1 VRGEPRRGGRSRET
15 SNLTALLE
23 AFRSSPAFD
32 DAATALL
39 DGGTV
44 TAAEPLRPA
53 LVAAV
58 AEREPGPWL
67 IVAPGSRE
75 AERFA
80 AELRLWAPDATHFP
94 AWETLPHEKL
104 SPRAETVARRLTAL
118 HRLRSGSPPS
128 LVVAPVRAAIQH
140 MVPGNEGVEPIVVP
154 LGAGASLDELVSKLA
169 AFGYRRTDMV
179 TSRGEFAVRGGIV
192 DTFPPTEDHPVR
204 VEFFGDDVESVRTFA
219 VASQRSLGP
228 ADALVAFPCRELMLT
243 DKVRGRAIAAL
254 DKHPQLANELHRL
267 ADGIA
272 FEGMESLIEI
282 LYEHPPVLRDLLPGT
297 TRVLVLEPKRTADR
311 ATEMAREVEELREAG
326 WQAAA
331 EGARAPSEG
340 TYADLDRAL
349 GGSRAALSPFR
360 EGGPEVPARTWE
372 HQRGDVPAIVAEAQ
386 RLLGA
391 GYRVVFAGES
401 QGAVDRIREILAN
414 HELFLAQYDG
424 ASLPP
429 SRGAVAVAPIEE
441 GFASDALGIALVGEA
456 DLFGKR
462 RPHREPRA
470 QRRHLAT
477 LELEPGDL
485 AVHVVHGVGRYV
497 GMQTREI
504 GDAKADYLVLEYA
517 AGDRLYVPA
526 DQLDLV
532 SRYIGGEDPKLHR
545 LGGNE
550 WNRQKARVRK
560 AVKDIAGEL
569 VKLYSERARK
579 PGFAYAMDQPWQR
592 ELEDAFPYAETRDQ
606 LAAIDEVKA
615 DMERAA
621 PMDRLI
627 CGDVGYGKTEIA
639 LRAAF
644 KAVLDGKQVAVLV
657 PTTLLAQQHYATF
670 SERYAPFPVR
680 VAVLSRFIG
689 SKEQGRILEEIAAGK
704 VDVVIGTHRLLQ
716 KDVTFADLGL
726 VVVDEEQRFGV
737 QHKEGLKKLKTNVD
751 VLTLTATPIPRTL
764 EMSLSGIRDL
774 SVVDTPPE
782 DRHPVLTF
790 VGPHDEGSLAAAVR
804 REMLREGQVFYV
816 HDRVQGIEAVASRVR
831 ALVPEARVGIAH
843 GQMNERQLERVMLDF
858 WDKNFDVLVTTTIIE
873 SGLDIPTANTLIVD
887 RADRLGL
894 AQLYQLRGRVGR
906 SRERAYAYFFFPP
919 ERALTEASHQRLA
932 AISQFTELGSGM
944 QIALRDLEIRGAGN
958 LLGAEQHGHIATVGF
973 EMYVRLLAEAVD
985 EAKGRKTEP
994 KPEVKVDLPIDA
1006 HLPESWIPKEGL
1018 RLEAYRR
1025 IAEAP
1030 SLEAISD
1037 ARAELTD
1044 RFGPLPPQAE
1054 SLLTVAA
1061 LRLEIGSRGVK
1072 TVTTGNRQVRI
1083 EPFVLADSEQVRVR
1097 RMHPGS
1103 IFKPQTYTLILPI
1116 PRDVEDVAAWLL
1128 DSCRDILSP

>member
-1 VRGEPRRGGRSRET
+1 MTTLAPLLQALRG
-15 SNLTALLE
+15 
-23 AFRSSPAFD
+23 SPAFQEIAD
-32 DAATALL
+32 TLA
-39 DGGTV
+39 GSGTITTV
-44 TAAEPLRPA
+44 GPLRAPLIAA
-53 LVAAV
+53 LADRHA
-58 AEREPGPWL
+58 GGWL
-67 IVAPGSRE
+67 VVAPGSRE
-75 AERFA
+75 AERLA
-80 AELRLWAPDATHFP
+80 AEIRVWAPDAVLFP

-104 SPRAETVARRLTAL
+104 SPRAETVARRLETL
-118 HRLRSGSPPS
+118 HRLRSEDPPRI
-128 LVVAPVRAAIQH
+128 VVAPVRAVIQH
-140 MVPGNEGVEPIVVP
+140 MVPGSETTEPIT
-154 LGAGASLDELVSKLA
+154 LHQGSEASLEELASKLA
-169 AFGYRRTDMV
+169 QFGYRRTDMV
-179 TSRGEFAVRGGIV
+179 TSRGEFAVRGGII
-192 DTFPPTEDHPVR
+192 DAFPPTEDHPIR
-204 VEFFGDDVESVRTFA
+204 AEFFGDDVESVRTFA
-219 VASQRSLGP
+219 VASQRSIGA
-228 ADALVAFPCRELMLT
+228 ADSFVAYPCRELLLT
-243 DKVRGRAIAAL
+243 DEVRGRAIAAL
-254 DKHPQLANELHRL
+254 ERNPDLASELHRI
-267 ADGIA
+267 ADGIV
-272 FEGMESLIEI
+272 FEGMESLIEV
-282 LYEHPPVLRDLLPGT
+282 LYEAPPVIRELLPAS
-297 TRVLVLEPKRTADR
+297 TRVLVVEPKRTADR
-311 ATEMAREVEELREAG
+311 ASEMAREVEELRAAG
-326 WQAAA
+326 WDAAA
-331 EGARAPSEG
+331 AGAKPPAEA
-340 TYADLDRAL
+340 TYSNLDRAL
-349 GGSRAALSPFR
+349 GERRAAISPFR
-360 EGGPEVPARTWE
+360 EGGPELAAHTWE
-372 HQRGDVPAIVAEAQ
+372 HRRGDVPALAEELKGHL
-386 RLLGA
+386 RA
-391 GYRVVFAGES
+391 GYRVVVCGES
-401 QGAVDRIREILAN
+401 QGAVDRIREICAN
-414 HELFLAQYDG
+414 HDLFLPQYDG
-424 ASLPP
+424 QELAP
-429 SRGAVAVAPIEE
+429 SRGAVALAAIEE
-441 GFASDALGIALVGEA
+441 GFSSEALGLAIVGEG

-470 QRRHLAT
+470 QRRRVT
-477 LELEPGDL
+477 MLELDPGDL

-504 GDAKADYLVLEYA
+504 GDAKADYLVVSYA
-517 AGDRLYVPA
+517 EGDRLYVPA
-526 DQLDLV
+526 DQLDLL

-545 LGGNE
+545 LGGSE

-560 AVKDIAGEL
+560 AVRDIAGEL
-569 VKLYSERARK
+569 VKLYSARSQQA
-579 PGFAYAMDQPWQR
+579 GFAFSMDQPWQR
-592 ELEDAFPYAETRDQ
+592 ELDDAFPYTETRDQ

-615 DMERAA
+615 DMERAV

-657 PTTLLAQQHYATF
+657 PTTLLAQQHFATF

-680 VAVLSRFIG
+680 VAVLSRFVG
-689 SKEQGRILEEIAAGK
+689 AKEQTRILEDIAAGK

-716 KDVTFADLGL
+716 KDVAFADLGL
-726 VVVDEEQRFGV
+726 LVVDEEQRFGV
-737 QHKEGLKKLKTNVD
+737 QHKEALKKLKTNID

-790 VGPHDEGSLAAAVR
+790 VGPEDEAAMAAAVR

-816 HDRVQGIEAVASRVR
+816 HDRVQGIEGIAARLR
-831 ALVPEARVGIAH
+831 KLVPDANIGIAH
-843 GQMNERQLERVMLDF
+843 GQMKERQLERVMLDF
-858 WDKNFDVLVTTTIIE
+858 WDKSYDVLLTTTIIE

-906 SRERAYAYFFFPP
+906 ARERAYAYFFFPP
-919 ERALTEASHQRLA
+919 ERALSETSHARLA

-973 EMYVRLLAEAVD
+973 DLYVRLLAEAVE
-985 EAKGRKTEP
+985 EAKGQKPEA

-1030 SLEAISD
+1030 TLEAIQD

-1061 LRLEIGSRGVK
+1061 LRQEVGPRGAR
-1072 TVTTGNRQVRI
+1072 TVSASGGRVRI
-1083 EPFVLADSEQVRVR
+1083 EPFVLAESEQVRVR
-1097 RMHPGS
+1097 RLHPGS
-1103 IFKPQTYTLILPI
+1103 IFKPQTYTLILPV

-1128 DSCRDILSP
+1128 EACRDILRT

>member
-1 VRGEPRRGGRSRET
+1 MTTLARI
-15 SNLTALLE
+15 LE
-23 AFRSSPAFD
+23 AFHASPAFG
-32 DAATALL
+32 DAADVLL
-39 DGGTV
+39 DAGTV
-44 TAAEPLRPA
+44 TVVEPLRPA
-53 LVAAV
+53 LVAAL
-58 AEREPGPWL
+58 AERTEEIWL
-67 IVAPGSRE
+67 VVASGSRE

-80 AELRLWAPDATHFP
+80 AEVHRWAPDSVLFP

-104 SPRAETVARRLTAL
+104 SPRAETVARRLEAL
-118 HRLRSGSPPS
+118 HSLRSPSPPRI
-128 LVVAPVRAAIQH
+128 VVAPVRAVIQH
-140 MVPGNEGVEPIVVP
+140 MVPGSENVEPIVART
-154 LGAGASLDELVSKLA
+154 GSEWALDDLVGRLA

-192 DTFPPTEDHPVR
+192 DAFPPTEDHPIR

-228 ADALVAFPCRELMLT
+228 VDELVAYPCRELLLT
-243 DKVRGRAIAAL
+243 DDVRGRAIAAL
-254 DKHPQLANELHRL
+254 EKHPQLASELHRL

-272 FEGMESLIEI
+272 FEGMESLLEV
-282 LYEHPPVLRDLLPGT
+282 LFEHPPVLRELLPADA
-297 TRVLVLEPKRTADR
+297 RVVVLEPKRTADR
-311 ATEMAREVEELREAG
+311 ATEMAREVEELRAAG
-326 WQAAA
+326 WAAAA
-331 EGARAPSEG
+331 EGARPPAEA

-349 GGSRAALSPFR
+349 GERRAALSPFR
-360 EGGPEVPARTWE
+360 EGGEEIPAHTWQ
-372 HQRGDVPAIVAEAQ
+372 HHHGDIPAVAADLK
-386 RLLGA
+386 RLLGE
-391 GYRVVFAGES
+391 GYRVLVAGES
-401 QGAVDRIREILAN
+401 QGAVDRIREILAGL
-414 HELFLAQYDG
+414 ELFLPQYDG
-424 ASLPP
+424 GELPP
-429 SRGAVAVAPIEE
+429 TRGAVAVAPIEQ
-441 GFASDALGIALVGEA
+441 GFASEALGLAVVGEG

-470 QRRHLAT
+470 QRRRVTT

-485 AVHVVHGVGRYV
+485 AVHVVHGVGRYL
-497 GMQTREI
+497 GMETREI
-504 GDAKADYLVLEYA
+504 GDAKADYLVLQFAED
-517 AGDRLYVPA
+517 DRLYVPA

-532 SRYIGGEDPKLHR
+532 SRYIGGEEPKLHR
-545 LGGNE
+545 LGGSE
-550 WNRQKARVRK
+550 WNRQKARVRR

-569 VKLYSERARK
+569 VKLYSERSRQ
-579 PGFAYAMDQPWQR
+579 PGFAFSQDQPWQR
-592 ELEDAFPYAETRDQ
+592 ELEDAFPYTETRDQ

-615 DMERAA
+615 DMERAV

-657 PTTLLAQQHYATF
+657 PTTLLAQQHFATF
-670 SERYAPFPVR
+670 SERYSPFPVR
-680 VAVLSRFIG
+680 VAALSRWVSG
-689 SKEQGRILEEIAAGK
+689 KEQAQILDEISAGK
-704 VDVVIGTHRLLQ
+704 IDVVIGTHRLLQ
-716 KDVTFADLGL
+716 KDVAFADLGL
-726 VVVDEEQRFGV
+726 LVVDEEQRFGV
-737 QHKEGLKKLKTNVD
+737 QHKEALKKLKTNVD

-790 VGPHDEGSLAAAVR
+790 VGPHDEASMSAAVR

-816 HDRVQGIEAVASRVR
+816 HDRVHGIEAVASRVR
-831 ALVPEARVGIAH
+831 TLVPDARIGIAH

-858 WDKNFDVLVTTTIIE
+858 WDKNYDVLVTTTIIE

-887 RADRLGL
+887 RSDRLGL

-919 ERALTEASHQRLA
+919 ERSLTETSHQRLA

-958 LLGAEQHGHIATVGF
+958 LLGGEQHGHIATVGF
-973 EMYVRLLAEAVD
+973 DLYVRLLAEAVD
-985 EAKGRKTEP
+985 EVKGQ
-994 KPEVKVDLPIDA
+994 KPQQKAEVKVDLPIDA

-1030 SLEAISD
+1030 TLEALQD
-1037 ARAELTD
+1037 ARVELTD

-1054 SLLTVAA
+1054 TLLTVAA
-1061 LRLEIGSRGVK
+1061 LRIEIGPRGVR
-1072 TVTTGNRQVRI
+1072 TVSVSGGRARI
-1083 EPFVLADSEQVRVR
+1083 EPFVLAESEQVRVR
-1097 RMHPGS
+1097 RLHPGS
-1103 IFKPQTYTLILPI
+1103 LFKPQTYTLILPV
-1116 PRDVEDVAAWLL
+1116 PKDVEDVAAWLL
-1128 DSCRDILSP
+1128 EAARDILSA

>member
-1 VRGEPRRGGRSRET
+1 MMAQTLGPLVET
-15 SNLTALLE
+15 LQAPSLDEAIDAL
-23 AFRSSPAFD
+23 ASA
-32 DAATALL
+32 
-39 DGGTV
+39 GTV
-44 TAAEPLRPA
+44 TAVEQMRPL
-53 LVAAV
+53 LVAA
-58 AEREPGPWL
+58 AARRDPGPWL
-67 IVAPGSRE
+67 VVAPGSRE
-75 AERFA
+75 AELMA
-80 AELRLWAPDATHFP
+80 AELRLWAADTVLFP

-104 SPRAETVARRLTAL
+104 SPRPETVARRLETL
-118 HRLRSGSPPS
+118 HRVRSDDPPAI
-128 LVVAPVRAAIQH
+128 VVAPVRAVIQH
-140 MVPGNEGVEPIVVP
+140 MVPGSETLEPIVVRQ
-154 LGAGASLDELVSKLA
+154 GADSSLDELVDRLA
-169 AFGYRRTDMV
+169 GYAYRRTDMV

-192 DTFPPTEDHPVR
+192 DAFPPTEDHPIR
-204 VEFFGDDVESVRTFA
+204 VEFFGDEPESIRTFA

-228 ADALVAFPCRELMLT
+228 ADALVAFGCRELLLT
-243 DKVRGRAIAAL
+243 DEVRGRAIAAL
-254 DKHPQLANELHRL
+254 EQHPELASELHRM

-272 FEGMESLIEI
+272 FEGMESLIEV
-282 LYEHPPVLRDLLPGT
+282 LYDSPPVLRELLPERT
-297 TRVLVLEPKRTADR
+297 KVVVVEPKRTADR

-326 WQAAA
+326 WAAAA
-331 EGARAPSEG
+331 EGARPPAEA
-340 TYADLDRAL
+340 TYADLSRAL
-349 GGSRAALSPFR
+349 GQKRAALSPFR
-360 EGGPEVPARTWE
+360 EGGPEVAGHTWE
-372 HQRGDVPAIVAEAQ
+372 HHRGDVPALASELKSA
-386 RLLGA
+386 LTA
-391 GYRVVFAGES
+391 GYRVLVAGES
-401 QGAVDRIREILAN
+401 QGAVDRIREILGN
-414 HELFLAQYDG
+414 HEIFLPQYDG
-424 ASLPP
+424 RELAPA
-429 SRGAVAVAPIEE
+429 RGAVAVAPIEE
-441 GFASDALGIALVGEA
+441 GFVSEALGVALLGES

-470 QRRHLAT
+470 QRRRVTT
-477 LELEPGDL
+477 LEVEPGDM
-485 AVHVVHGVGRYV
+485 AVHVVHGVGRYL
-497 GMQTREI
+497 GMETREI
-504 GDAKADYLVLEYA
+504 GESRADYLVLEYA
-517 AGDRLYVPA
+517 QGDRLYVPA

-532 SRYIGGEDPKLHR
+532 SRYIGGEEPKLHR

-550 WNRQKARVRK
+550 WNRQKARVKR
-560 AVKDIAGEL
+560 AVRDIAGEL
-569 VKLYSERARK
+569 VKLYAQRSSAT
-579 PGFAYAMDQPWQR
+579 GYAFSMDQPWQR
-592 ELEDAFPYAETRDQ
+592 ELEDAFPYMETRDQ

-615 DMERAA
+615 DMERAV

-657 PTTLLAQQHYATF
+657 PTTLLAQQHFATF
-670 SERYAPFPVR
+670 SERFAPFPVR
-680 VAVLSRFIG
+680 VAVLSRFVG
-689 SKEQGRILEEIAAGK
+689 TKEQVRVLEEIAAGK

-716 KDVTFADLGL
+716 KDVVFADLGL

-737 QHKEGLKKLKTNVD
+737 QHKEGLKKLKTSVD

-790 VGPHDEGSLAAAVR
+790 VGPHDEASLAAAVR

-816 HDRVQGIEAVASRVR
+816 HDRVHGIEAVTSRVR
-831 ALVPEARVGIAH
+831 KLVPEARIGIAH

-858 WDKNFDVLVTTTIIE
+858 WDKNYDVLVTTTIIE

-906 SRERAYAYFFFPP
+906 SRERAYAYLFFPP

-973 EMYVRLLAEAVD
+973 DLYVRLLAEAVE
-985 EAKGRKTEP
+985 EAKGRTPQP

-1030 SLEAISD
+1030 SLEALQD

-1061 LRLEIGSRGVK
+1061 LRLEIGPRGVR
-1072 TVTTGNRQVRI
+1072 TVTVTGDRVRM
-1083 EPFVLADSEQVRVR
+1083 EPFVLAESEQVRVR
-1097 RMHPGS
+1097 RLHPGS
-1103 IFKPQTYTLILPI
+1103 IFKPQTYTLILRT

-1128 DSCRDILSP
+1128 ESCRDILSA

>member
-1 VRGEPRRGGRSRET
+1 
-15 SNLTALLE
+15 LTTTLEELLGVLD
-23 AFRSSPAFD
+23 ASPAFEEAAD
-32 DAATALL
+32 ALDAA
-39 DGGTV
+39 GTV
-44 TAAEPLRPA
+44 TAVAPMRAA
-53 LVAAV
+53 LIAGLARR
-58 AEREPGPWL
+58 ALIGAGDAGPWL
-67 IVAPGSRE
+67 VVTAGSRE
-75 AERFA
+75 AERLA
-80 AELRLWAPDATHFP
+80 TELQVWAPDTVLFP

-104 SPRAETVARRLTAL
+104 SPRAETVARRLDAL
-118 HRLRSGSPPS
+118 HRLRSKDPPRV
-128 LVVAPVRAAIQH
+128 VVAPIRAALQH
-140 MVPGNEGVEPIVVP
+140 MAPVIADVEPVV
-154 LGAGASLDELVSKLA
+154 LKQNDTASMDDVIDRLA
-169 AFGYRRTDMV
+169 RFGYRRTDMV

-192 DTFPPTEDHPVR
+192 DAFPPTEDHPIR

-228 ADALVAFPCRELMLT
+228 AEEFVAYPCRELLLT
-243 DKVRGRAIAAL
+243 DEVRGRAIAAL
-254 DKHPQLANELHRL
+254 QHDSDHTSELHRI
-267 ADGIA
+267 ADGVA
-272 FEGMESLIEI
+272 FEGMESLIEV
-282 LYEHPPVLRDLLPGT
+282 LFEEPPVLRELLPSS
-297 TRVLVLEPKRTADR
+297 TRVLVVEPKRTADR
-311 ATEMAREVEELREAG
+311 AADMTREVEELRAAG
-326 WQAAA
+326 WEAAA
-331 EGARAPSEG
+331 EGAKPPAQA
-340 TYADLDRAL
+340 TYATLDRAL
-349 GGSRAALSPFR
+349 GSARAALSPFR
-360 EGGPEVPARTWE
+360 EGGPEVTGHTWE
-372 HQRGDVPAIVAEAQ
+372 RQHGDVPAIASELR
-386 RLLGA
+386 RLLA
-391 GYRVVFAGES
+391 DGYRVIVAGES
-401 QGAVDRIREILAN
+401 QGSVDRIREILAN
-414 HELFLAQYDG
+414 HELHLSQYDG
-424 ASLPP
+424 RELAPA
-429 SRGAVAVAPIEE
+429 RGAVTVAPIEA
-441 GFASDALGIALVGEA
+441 GFASEALGLALIGEG

-462 RPHREPRA
+462 RPHREPKA
-470 QRRHLAT
+470 QRRRVTT
-477 LELEPGDL
+477 LEVEPGDL

-497 GMQTREI
+497 GMQTREV
-504 GDAKADYLVLEYA
+504 GDAKADYLVVEYA
-517 AGDRLYVPA
+517 QGDRLYVPA
-526 DQLDLV
+526 DQLDLL

-560 AVKDIAGEL
+560 AVRDIAGEL
-569 VKLYSERARK
+569 VKLYSARANA
-579 PGFAYAMDQPWQR
+579 PGYAFSLDQPWQR
-592 ELEDAFPYAETRDQ
+592 ELEDAFPYTETRDQ
-606 LAAIDEVKA
+606 LAAIDDVKA

-680 VAVLSRFIG
+680 VAALSRWVG
-689 SKEQGRILEEIAAGK
+689 SKEQERILDDLTAGK
-704 VDVVIGTHRLLQ
+704 IDVLIGTHRLLQ
-716 KDVTFADLGL
+716 KDVQFADLGL
-726 VVVDEEQRFGV
+726 LVVDEEQRFGV
-737 QHKEGLKKLKTNVD
+737 QHKESLKKLKTNVD
-751 VLTLTATPIPRTL
+751 VLTMTATPIPRTL

-790 VGPHDEGSLAAAVR
+790 VGPQDEQSIAAAVR

-816 HDRVQGIEAVASRVR
+816 HDRVHGIEAIASRLR
-831 ALVPEARVGIAH
+831 KLVPDATIGIAH
-843 GQMNERQLERVMLDF
+843 GQMNERQLEKVMLDF
-858 WDKNFDVLVTTTIIE
+858 WDKSYDVLLTTTIIE

-919 ERALTEASHQRLA
+919 ERALTEASHARLA

-973 EMYVRLLAEAVD
+973 DLYVRLLAEAVD
-985 EAKGRKTEP
+985 EAKGHKPEP

-1030 SLEAISD
+1030 SLDALQD
-1037 ARAELTD
+1037 ARLELTD
-1044 RFGPLPPQAE
+1044 RFGALPAQAE
-1054 SLLTVAA
+1054 SLLTVAT
-1061 LRLEIGSRGVK
+1061 LRLVIGHRGVK
-1072 TVTTGNRQVRI
+1072 TVTASGGRVRI
-1083 EPFVLADSEQVRVR
+1083 EPFVLAESEQVRVR
-1097 RMHPGS
+1097 RMFPGS
-1103 IFKPQTYTLILPI
+1103 IFKPQTYTLILPV

>member
-1 VRGEPRRGGRSRET
+1 M
-15 SNLTALLE
+15 
-23 AFRSSPAFD
+23 
-32 DAATALL
+32 L

-44 TAAEPLRPA
+44 TAVESLRPA
-53 LVAAV
+53 LVAAL
-58 AEREPGPWL
+58 AAREPGPWL
-67 IVAPGSRE
+67 VIAPGSRE
-75 AERFA
+75 AERFST
-80 AELRLWAPDATHFP
+80 ELKQWAPDAELFP

-104 SPRAETVARRLTAL
+104 SPRAETVARRLETL
-118 HRLRSGSPPS
+118 HRLRSDAPPS
-128 LVVAPVRAAIQH
+128 IVVAPVRAAIQH
-140 MVPGNEGVEPIVVP
+140 MVPGSETADPIVVP
-154 LGAGASLDELVSKLA
+154 LGSTASMDELVERLA
-169 AFGYRRTDMV
+169 AYGDRRSDMV

-192 DTFPPTEDHPVR
+192 DAFPPTEGHPIR

-219 VASQRSLGP
+219 VASQRSLGQ
-228 ADALVAFPCRELMLT
+228 ADALVAYPCRELLLT
-243 DKVRGRAIAAL
+243 DEVRGRAIAAL
-254 DKHPQLANELHRL
+254 EQHPQLASELHRL
-267 ADGIA
+267 ADGIV
-272 FEGMESLIEI
+272 FEGMESLIEV
-282 LYEHPPVLRDLLPGT
+282 LYDRPPVLRDLLPAN

-331 EGARAPSEG
+331 EGARPPAEA

-349 GGSRAALSPFR
+349 GGRRAAVSPFR
-360 EGGPEVPARTWE
+360 EGGPELAAHTWE
-372 HQRGDVPAIVAEAQ
+372 HQRGDVPAIVSEAQ

-401 QGAVDRIREILAN
+401 QGAVDRIREILTN
-414 HELFLAQYDG
+414 HELFLPQYDG
-424 ASLPP
+424 TALPA

-441 GFASDALGIALVGEA
+441 GFASEALGLAVVGEA

-526 DQLDLV
+526 DQLDLM

-569 VKLYSERARK
+569 VKLYAARAQK
-579 PGFAYAMDQPWQR
+579 PGFSFAMDQPWQR
-592 ELEDAFPYAETRDQ
+592 ELEDAFPYTETRDQ

-615 DMERAA
+615 DMERAV

-680 VAVLSRFIG
+680 VAVLSRFVG
-689 SKEQGRILEEIAAGK
+689 TKEQSRILEEISAGK

-716 KDVTFADLGL
+716 KDVMFADLGL

-790 VGPHDEGSLAAAVR
+790 VGPHDEASLAAAIR

-816 HDRVQGIEAVASRVR
+816 RDRVHGIEGVASRVR
-831 ALVPEARVGIAH
+831 KLVPEARIGIAH
-843 GQMNERQLERVMLDF
+843 GQMNERQLEKVMLDF
-858 WDKNFDVLVTTTIIE
+858 WDKNFDVLLTTTIIE

-958 LLGAEQHGHIATVGF
+958 LLGGEQHGHIATVGF

-985 EAKGRKTEP
+985 DAKGKKSEP

-1030 SLEAISD
+1030 TLEALND

-1044 RFGPLPPQAE
+1044 RFGPLPSQAE

-1061 LRLEIGSRGVK
+1061 LRIEIGPRGVK
-1072 TVTTGNRQVRI
+1072 TVTTGNNQVRI
-1083 EPFVLADSEQVRVR
+1083 EPFVLAESEQVRVR

-1116 PRDVEDVAAWLL
+1116 PRHVEDVAAWLL
-1128 DSCRDILSP
+1128 DSARDILSP

>member
-1 VRGEPRRGGRSRET
+1 VTRGAGKTTTLAP
-15 SNLTALLE
+15 LLE
-23 AFRSSPAFD
+23 AFRASPAFAEAA
-32 DAATALL
+32 DAIASA
-39 DGGTV
+39 GTV
-44 TAAEPLRPA
+44 TAVEPLRPA
-53 LVAAV
+53 LVAAL
-58 AEREPGPWL
+58 AEREEGPWL
-67 IVAPGSRE
+67 VVVSGSRE

-80 AELRLWAPDATHFP
+80 SELRLWAPDAELFP

-104 SPRAETVARRLTAL
+104 SPRAETVARRLETL
-118 HRLRSGSPPS
+118 HRLRSDAPPRV
-128 LVVAPVRAAIQH
+128 VVAPVRAVIQH
-140 MVPGNEGVEPIVVP
+140 MVPGTEDVSPIVVP
-154 LGAGASLDELVSKLA
+154 QGGEWILDELVARLA
-169 AFGYRRTDMV
+169 GFGYRRTDMV
-179 TSRGEFAVRGGIV
+179 TSRGEFAVRGGII
-192 DTFPPTEDHPVR
+192 DAFPPTEDHPMR
-204 VEFFGDDVESVRTFA
+204 AEFFGDAVESVRTFA

-228 ADALVAFPCRELMLT
+228 ADALVAYPCRELMLT
-243 DKVRGRAIAAL
+243 DEVRGRAIAAL
-254 DKHPQLANELHRL
+254 ERHPELASELHRL

-272 FEGMESLIEI
+272 FEGMESLIEV
-282 LYEHPPVLRDLLPGT
+282 LYDHPPVLRDLLPQSA
-297 TRVLVLEPKRTADR
+297 RVLVVEPKRTGDR
-311 ATEMAREVEELREAG
+311 ATDMAREVEELREAG

-331 EGARAPSEG
+331 EGARPPAEA
-340 TYADLDRAL
+340 TYADLHRAL
-349 GGSRAALSPFR
+349 GEPRAAISPFR
-360 EGGPEVPARTWE
+360 EGGPELAARTWE
-372 HQRGDVPAIVAEAQ
+372 HQRGDVPAVAAEAK
-386 RLLGA
+386 RLLAA
-391 GYRVVFAGES
+391 GYRVVVAGES

-414 HELFLAQYDG
+414 HELFLPQYDG
-424 ASLPP
+424 GELAPA
-429 SRGAVAVAPIEE
+429 RGAVAVAPIEE
-441 GFASDALGIALVGEA
+441 GFASEALGLAVVGEG

-470 QRRHLAT
+470 QRRRVAT

-504 GDAKADYLVLEYA
+504 GEMKADYLVLEFA
-517 AGDRLYVPA
+517 EGDRLYVPA

-569 VKLYSERARK
+569 VKLYSERANK
-579 PGFAYAMDQPWQR
+579 PGFAFSMDQPWQR
-592 ELEDAFPYAETRDQ
+592 ELEDAFPYTETRDQ

-615 DMERAA
+615 DMERAV

-680 VAVLSRFIG
+680 VAVLSRFVG
-689 SKEQGRILEEIAAGK
+689 PKEQDRVLDEIAAGK

-716 KDVTFADLGL
+716 KDVKFGDLGL

-737 QHKEGLKKLKTNVD
+737 QHKESLKKLKINVD

-790 VGPHDEGSLAAAVR
+790 VGPHDESSLAAAIR

-816 HDRVQGIEAVASRVR
+816 HDRVQGIEAIASRVR
-831 ALVPEARVGIAH
+831 KLVPDARIGIAH
-843 GQMNERQLERVMLDF
+843 GQMQERQLEKVMLDF
-858 WDKNFDVLVTTTIIE
+858 WDKSFDVLLTTTIIE

-906 SRERAYAYFFFPP
+906 SRERAYAYFYFPP
-919 ERALTEASHQRLA
+919 ERALSEASHQRLA

-958 LLGAEQHGHIATVGF
+958 LLGAQQHGHIATVGF
-973 EMYVRLLAEAVD
+973 DLYIRLLAEAVD
-985 EAKGRKTEP
+985 EAKGLKTEA

-1006 HLPESWIPKEGL
+1006 HLPESWIAKEGL

-1030 SLEAISD
+1030 SLEALQD

-1044 RFGPLPPQAE
+1044 RFGPLPRQAE

-1061 LRLEIGSRGVK
+1061 LRLEIGRRGVR
-1072 TVTTGNRQVRI
+1072 TVSVSGGRVRI

-1116 PRDVEDVAAWLL
+1116 PKHVENVAAWLL
-1128 DSCRDILSP
+1128 EAARDILSP